1 MKATISKR
9 GFLQAVGAAAGV
21 GAVYRSMQALGLVS
35 TEVTHE
41 VRADLPRGSGEGKS
55 VAILGA
61 GIAGMTAAY
70 ELSKAGYRCTILEAA
85 DRAGGR
91 NLTARAGDV
100 VGEADSRQRVNFSEG
115 DHLYANLGPARIP
128 YHHRTILGYCKE
140 FGVGL
145 EVFTNDN
152 RAALFHNRER
162 FDGRPVSAR
171 RVITDIRGYI
181 AELLAK
187 AVDGASLD
195 SALTVEDKERFL
207 QMLVKYGDLNAD
219 HLYKGTKR
227 GGFRGER
234 LNAGLKAGELDDPL
248 DFSDLLKSDFWE
260 YKLHFDDFLDQNPT
274 LPQPVGGMD
283 TIAKAFEE
291 RVGSFIRYRSVVEEI
306 RKSPKGVR
314 IVYRSGS
321 GGAVGALDADF
332 AICSIPAPV
341 LKDIQ
346 NDFAPETKAA
356 IESVAFAPAIKIAF
370 QTRRRF
376 WEEDHAIYG
385 GISWTDQD
393 ITQIWYPPYGYH
405 RDNGVI
411 VGAYIWN
418 KDIGLRFEG
427 MSPEERLR
435 VAIGEGERVHP
446 GYAGEIEA
454 GVSRAWGKVPFQK
467 GAWPAGTEA
476 PAALQRPDGAVY
488 FAGDQASALP
498 GWQEGAVLAAH
509 AAVAAINE
517 RVMGK

>member
-41 VRADLPRGSGEGKS
+41 VLADLPRGSGEGKS

-100 VGEADSRQRVNFSEG
+100 VGEVDSRQRVNFSEG

-195 SALTVEDKERFL
+195 SALTVEDKERLL

-227 GGFRGER
+227 GGYRGER

-274 LPQPVGGMD
+274 LLQPVGGMD

-321 GGAVGALDADF
+321 GGAAGALDADF

-346 NDFAPETKAA
+346 NDLAPETKAA
-356 IESVAFAPAIKIAF
+356 IESVAFTPAIKIAF

-476 PAALQRPDGAVY
+476 PAALQRPDGAIY

-509 AAVAAINE
+509 AAAAAINE

>member
-100 VGEADSRQRVNFSEG
+100 VGEVDSRQRVNFSEG

-195 SALTVEDKERFL
+195 SALTVEDKERLL

-227 GGFRGER
+227 GGYRGER

-274 LPQPVGGMD
+274 LLQPVGGMD

-314 IVYRSGS
+314 IVYRSGP
-321 GGAVGALDADF
+321 GGVVGALDADF

-435 VAIGEGERVHP
+435 VAIGEGEHVHP

-467 GAWPAGTEA
+467 GAWPAGTEV
-476 PAALQRPDGAVY
+476 PAALQRADGAVY

-509 AAVAAINE
+509 AAVAAISE